1 MPARG
6 GSCWCLFLVLL
17 GRAAYVGCRR
27 VGRPPCGGRGAAAF
41 CGPLGPQ
48 NQPRGGGQR
57 PPPLGCGRGA
67 PPPPP
72 TGRWNFYGPTHPSAI
87 PFRPEFR
94 LTMAAACI
102 DLSGPGFG
110 SDPAALLVV
119 PMAPLFMHVFL
130 HKVSLFPWA
139 ENTIILLEPGCQWER
154 IVISHK
160 NMY

>member
-1 MPARG
+1 MSLPGFAGTGSLRG
-6 GSCWCLFLVLL
+6 LPQ
-17 GRAAYVGCRR
+17 GRAPSLRWT
-27 VGRPPCGGRGAAAF
+27 
-41 CGPLGPQ
+41 
-48 NQPRGGGQR
+48 GGG
-57 PPPLGCGRGA
+57 
-67 PPPPP
+67 
-72 TGRWNFYGPTHPSAI
+72 WNFYGPTHPSAI

-119 PMAPLFMHVFL
+119 PMAPFLFMHVFL